1 MMLNDFNSALSDS
14 KHAIQLD
21 NTFEKGYIR
30 MAKCSLALG
39 DIIGTEQAI
48 KCLLQ
53 LDANSKALAPEQKS
67 CKFLR
72 EIEEVAKMAYDRK
85 DYRTVIYH
93 MDNVLKVST
102 ACSKYKLLKAE
113 CLAFLGRVDVSCYLT
128 NLLKQKLT
136 ICLIFFQE
144 ASDLAVN
151 VMKSDSSN
159 ADAVYIRGICLYF
172 QDNLDKSI
180 VHFVRVLSL
189 DPDHQKAKLFRI
201 KARTLK
207 EKKEKGN
214 ELFKTFKYREAHAV
228 YTEALQVDEL
238 NKEINSKLHYNRAL
252 VSSKIGNYRDAVAD
266 CTAALKYNSKYV
278 KAFMRRA
285 KCYYDIENFEECVKD
300 YESVLQLEKSIEVKN
315 LLRDAKL
322 ALKKSKRKDY
332 YKILGINRNA
342 TDDEIKKAYRKRA
355 LVHHPDR
362 HASSTDE
369 EKKEQEKKFKEVGE
383 AYAILSD
390 AQKKGR
396 YDNGQDLDDEYGGG
410 DVDPNQMFSRFFQF
424 GGGAGGG
431 GQSFNFQFQ

>member
-1 MMLNDFNSALSDS
+1 
-14 KHAIQLD
+14 
-21 NTFEKGYIR
+21 
-30 MAKCSLALG
+30 
-39 DIIGTEQAI
+39 
-48 KCLLQ
+48 
-53 LDANSKALAPEQKS
+53 
-67 CKFLR
+67 
-72 EIEEVAKMAYDRK
+72 
-85 DYRTVIYH
+85 
-93 MDNVLKVST
+93 
-102 ACSKYKLLKAE
+102 
-113 CLAFLGRVDVSCYLT
+113 
-128 NLLKQKLT
+128 
-136 ICLIFFQE
+136 
-144 ASDLAVN
+144 
-151 VMKSDSSN
+151 MKSDSSN

-189 DPDHQKAKLFRI
+189 DPDHQKAKLYRI
-201 KARTLK
+201 KARSLK

-252 VSSKIGNYRDAVAD
+252 VSSKIGNYRDAIGD
-266 CTAALKYNSKYV
+266 CTSALKYNSKYV

-285 KCYYDIENFEECVKD
+285 KCYYDMENFEECVKD

-431 GQSFNFQFQ
+431 GGQSFNFQFQ